1 MHYDPP
7 VASFAAESG
16 AAHSPLSRTASKIYA
31 ELSPLQ
37 TQKSSLAREG
47 TINAF
52 LSPMRTTSYASTYTP
67 TTPLGK
73 QVAASADAIRRRL
86 LQSPAA
92 EAQHAAVDLATASS
106 L

>member
-1 MHYDPP
+1 MPY
-7 VASFAAESG
+7 SG
-16 AAHSPLSRTASKIYA
+16 AASKIYA
-31 ELSPLQ
+31 ELRDPIQ
-37 TQKSSLAREG
+37 TQKSGLNRDSS

-52 LSPMRTTSYASTYTP
+52 LSPMRTTSYASGYTP

-86 LQSPAA
+86 LQSPAS
-92 EAQHAAVDLATASS
+92 EAHHAAVDLATASS